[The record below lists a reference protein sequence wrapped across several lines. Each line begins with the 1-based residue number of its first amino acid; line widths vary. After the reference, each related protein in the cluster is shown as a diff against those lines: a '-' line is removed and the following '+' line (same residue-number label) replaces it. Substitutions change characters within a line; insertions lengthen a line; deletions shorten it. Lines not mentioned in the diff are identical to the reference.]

1 MQIRLKYF
9 FNELISME
17 ECTAVMRDDRND
29 SGRVIFECISGTYEG
44 LIVLPP
50 KPMPKPQDK
59 HTHFKVTFEL
69 ATSKKTGKLYGKLI
83 SYEPDH
89 DFITIP
95 QHISYRISQDS
106 LIVNVKTI
114 EKCKY
119 CDVVNEEA
127 TNYDVEFE
135 VPLDDIIEIDGEVYY
150 IIPSYMPMKASRSNL
165 DPSVVPEKYT
175 RLKTNIIVPLTISE
189 DTLNALRELDNAY
202 EKIRDSFDIKSLI
215 EKEKIVDRQLQL
227 VREDLERRGIKYEIV
242 KDKTQVVVKVDRNKM
257 TFEPRDMP
265 MLSDKYDC
273 KILELNGELVFRC
286 TDTEW
291 KIVYPLEPLDHN
303 SALRDHDYFVLYK
316 TISQH
321 FAVTIYYAPY
331 HKFDHIYPKVVTSSD
346 GHSILVRKEIGK
358 CQECGLT
365 IQYHHEKDI
374 EEVNVFSINGKVYY
388 FYTKKTNL
396 FLETT
401 DIVGDVS
408 LDESYIEFPS
418 GLRAP
423 TSVSV
428 ETLKALLDAEVRTDD
443 EEEVFKEQAK
453 VLFSEL
459 KRLGYMLEYDM
470 KKGKCVIVSPDRKK
484 GSYMRDD
491 EESFDIYDGP
501 LAPLCESCFNARKYI
516 RDIIDF
522 HLTSSLP

>member
-1 MQIRLKYF
+1 
-9 FNELISME
+9 ME

-29 SGRVIFECISGTYEG
+29 SSRAVFECVLGTYEG

-69 ATSKKTGKLYGKLI
+69 ERSKKTGKLYGKLI

-89 DFITIP
+89 DFITLP
-95 QHISYRISQDS
+95 QHISYRITQDS
-106 LIVNVKTI
+106 LIINVKTS

-119 CDVVNEEA
+119 CGVENEEA

-135 VPLDDIIEIDGEVYY
+135 VPLDDVIEIDNEVYY
-150 IIPSYMPMKASRSNL
+150 IIPGYMPMKADRRNL
-165 DPSVVPEKYT
+165 DPSVVPERYT
-175 RLKTNIIVPLTISE
+175 RLKTNIIVPLSISE

-202 EKIRDSFDIKSLI
+202 EKIRDNFDVRSLV
-215 EKEKIVDRQLQL
+215 EKEEIVDKQIQL
-227 VREDLERRGIKYEIV
+227 VREDLERRGVKYEIV
-242 KDKTQVVVKVDRNKM
+242 KDKTQVVVKVVRNKV

-265 MLSDKYDC
+265 MISDKRDC
-273 KILELNGELVFRC
+273 KISELNGDLVFRC

-291 KIVYPLEPLDHN
+291 KIVYPLEPLDPN
-303 SALRDHDYFVLYK
+303 SVLRDHNYFVLYK
-316 TISQH
+316 TITQH
-321 FAVTIYYAPY
+321 FAVAIYYAPY
-331 HKFDHIYPKVVTSSD
+331 HKFDHIYPKVVISD
-346 GHSILVRKEIGK
+346 GHKSILVRKEIGK

-365 IQYHHEKDI
+365 IQYHHEKDV

-423 TSVSV
+423 TTISVDV
-428 ETLKALLDAEVRTDD
+428 LKALLDAEVGASD
-443 EEEVFKEQAK
+443 EREVLKEQAK
-453 VLFSEL
+453 MLFSEL
-459 KRLGYMLEYDM
+459 KRLGYMLEYDTI
-470 KKGKCVIVSPDRKK
+470 KRKCFVISPEGKK

-501 LAPLCESCFNARKYI
+501 LAPLSESCYNARKYI

-522 HLTSSLP
+522 HVKELPT